1 MAVKWV
7 DHRGHHI
14 MYLDC
19 RNKAAEEL
27 ITLLDEA
34 AELLEAS
41 PEKVRVLANV
51 EETFL
56 TSEFM
61 SRMRTLGKEVFSR
74 KVKKTSI
81 VGVTGLKTV
90 LLNTYNFLV
99 GRNMTQHKTEAAAL
113 EWLSE

>member
-1 MAVKWV
+1 
-7 DHRGHHI
+7 

-19 RNKAAEEL
+19 RRKAAEEL
-27 ITLLDEA
+27 IALLGEA

-41 PEKVRVLANV
+41 LEKVRVLANV

-74 KVKKTSI
+74 KEESPMP
-81 VGVTGLKTV
+81 GGLGNHSSSR
-90 LLNTYNFLV
+90 L
-99 GRNMTQHKTEAAAL
+99 
-113 EWLSE
+113 